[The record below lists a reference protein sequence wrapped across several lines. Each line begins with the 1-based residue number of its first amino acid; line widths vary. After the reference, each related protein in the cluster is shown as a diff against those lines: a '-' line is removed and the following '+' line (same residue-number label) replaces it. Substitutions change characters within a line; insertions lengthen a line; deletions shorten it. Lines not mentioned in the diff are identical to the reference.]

1 MSQPTV
7 LVADPEESARE
18 RTAAAVAAAEPP
30 VEVRTAASGAA
41 VRTALE
47 SGPIDV
53 IVTAAAL
60 GDETATELTARVRS
74 VDPDTAVIVY
84 ADADELDA
92 DAPADPAD
100 DETVVQYLPRE
111 APDAEALLGSLIASA
126 TDRHQAA
133 YPIPD
138 DESARLA
145 ALDRHD
151 PRGNAAVV
159 SALERVA
166 ALAAARFETD
176 GIDAAVTLVGEH
188 AVETVTGRSPTT
200 AREDAPAAL
209 TVVHGLVTVEDTD
222 IDDRFADNEVLR
234 AAGIRS
240 YLGAAIEVDGR
251 SIGAVEVY
259 ADAARQFTP
268 ADERFVEQL
277 AGLAGAVVRLGGDS
291 R

>member
-7 LVADPEESARE
+7 LVVDPEESARE
-18 RTAAAVAAAEPP
+18 RTAAAVAAAELP
-30 VEVRTAASGAA
+30 VEVRTAASGSAA
-41 VRTALE
+41 RTAFE
-47 SGPIDV
+47 SSPVDV

-60 GDETATELTARVRS
+60 GDETATGLTARVRS

-92 DAPADPAD
+92 DAPVDPAD

-111 APDAEALLGSLIASA
+111 VPDAEALLGSLIASA

-145 ALDRHD
+145 ALDQYD

-188 AVETVTGRSPTT
+188 AVETVAGRSPTT

-209 TVVHGLVTVEDTD
+209 TIVHGLVAVEDTD
-222 IDDRFADNEVLR
+222 VDDRFADNEVLR
-234 AAGIRS
+234 AAGTRS
-240 YLGAAIEVDGR
+240 YVGAAIEVDSR
-251 SIGAVEVY
+251 PIGAVEVY
-259 ADAARQFTP
+259 ADAARQFTS

-277 AGLAGAVVRLGGDS
+277 AGLAGVVVRLGGDS